1 MDWPGSLRN
10 GADGGLLAAM
20 ATGSREDEMSED
32 RVWDKEG
39 SQESVVSSN
48 EVYKPTGRWFG
59 ITRQPWE
66 ICFNSFL
73 RITSFRSFSGL

>member
-1 MDWPGSLRN
+1 
-10 GADGGLLAAM
+10 M

-48 EVYKPTGRWFG
+48 EVYKPTGR
-59 ITRQPWE
+59 
-66 ICFNSFL
+66 
-73 RITSFRSFSGL
+73 